1 MNPPTFSR
9 TRIAPT
15 PSGFLHL
22 GNVLSFSITAALAR
36 KANARILL
44 RIDDLDRE
52 RTEQKYV
59 QDIFDTLQFMGIP
72 WDEGPQNYESFEKE
86 YSQLHRLHLYNRTL
100 EHLKTTGKLFA
111 CECSRSAIER
121 INPDGTYPGTCRDKR
136 IGFDQPGV
144 SWRLR
149 TDPGTPVRTTALDGT
164 IIQSPLDA
172 SMKDFIVRKKDGF
185 PAYHLTSVVDDGH
198 FNIDLV
204 VRGTDLW
211 PSTQAQLYLSQWLPG
226 NHFATSY
233 FHHHQLLTGSAG
245 AKLSKS
251 SGATSIQFLRGQGQT
266 RADIYSLIAERM
278 GSDHRTGTFTELAA
292 LAE

>member
-1 MNPPTFSR
+1 MHPPTFTR

-36 KANARILL
+36 KVNARILL

-52 RTEQKYV
+52 RTGQKYV
-59 QDIFDTLQFMGIP
+59 QDIFDTLQFMDIP
-72 WDEGPQNYESFEKE
+72 WDEGPTDYESFQKE
-86 YSQLHRLHLYNRTL
+86 YSQLHRLPLYNRAL
-100 EHLKTTGKLFA
+100 EQLKTTGKLFA

-121 INPDGTYPGTCRDKR
+121 INPDGTYPGTCREKK

-149 TDPGTPVRTTALDGT
+149 TDPGLEH
-164 IIQSPLDA
+164 

-185 PAYHLTSVVDDGH
+185 PAYQLTSVVDDEH
-198 FNIDLV
+198 FKIDGV

-211 PSTQAQLYLSQWLPG
+211 PSTQAQLYLSQLLPD
-226 NHFATSY
+226 NPFAASY
-233 FHHHQLLTGSAG
+233 FHHHRLLTGSAG

-251 SGATSIQFLRGQGQT
+251 TGATSIQFLRGQGQT
-266 RADIYSLIAERM
+266 RTDIFSLIAAMM
-278 GSDHRTGTFTELAA
+278 GSDERIGTFTELAA
-292 LAE
+292 LASLAE